1 MKLVI
6 LTAWSA
12 SQAVHGAPCSGQRPL
27 PEATAGV
34 WCVYRVSP
42 GRFEPLPSRRYPE
55 GQSKMGVSSEF
66 LQSLTTLPVRKPAK
80 VPLGFLNPLSTLV
93 VSALW
98 F

>member
-42 GRFEPLPSRRYPE
+42 GRFEPLPSNPE
-55 GQSKMGVSSEF
+55 GTLKVSPKWE
-66 LQSLTTLPVRKPAK
+66 SL
-80 VPLGFLNPLSTLV
+80 
-93 VSALW
+93 VSFYKA
-98 F
+98 